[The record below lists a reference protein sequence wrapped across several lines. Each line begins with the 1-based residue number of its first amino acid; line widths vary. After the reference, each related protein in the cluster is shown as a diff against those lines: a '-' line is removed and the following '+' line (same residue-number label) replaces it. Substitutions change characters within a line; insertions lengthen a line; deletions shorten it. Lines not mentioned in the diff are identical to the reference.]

1 MPGTGRDDESAR
13 DEERDCD
20 EEPDPD
26 EEPGPDEEPSVA
38 LAVPHPASM
47 SPARTAPAQHSVAL
61 LRAGR
66 PASTK
71 RMASHLTP

>member
-13 DEERDCD
+13 DEEPGPD

-26 EEPGPDEEPSVA
+26 EEPPVA

-47 SPARTAPAQHSVAL
+47 SPARTATAQHSAVV

-71 RMASHLTP
+71 LMASHLAP